1 MRRAAC
7 SLLALYIACFGVV
20 VHGHDPKANEAT
32 DNALQNGLGGASLG
46 GRKPA

>member
-7 SLLALYIACFGVV
+7 SLLALYI
-20 VHGHDPKANEAT
+20 GHDPEANEAT